1 MALTATLSERPGKNS
16 DSATLPAA
24 RKPVR
29 AYRRD
34 SRLLI
39 LPALAFQITFFFV
52 PLVMV
57 AKESL
62 FDPGLT
68 GVHYGEVVTNPVY
81 RKVLLQ
87 TLRLAVAV
95 TAIAV
100 ALGYPV
106 AYFIARARPV
116 VAAISLLGVLVP
128 LWTSL
133 LARTYSFQ
141 VLYGREGFVNKLL
154 LEIGV
159 IDEPLPLMFNAF
171 TAISG
176 MVHALLPFVILP
188 CLAVMRGIDRSYTDA
203 AKSLGASPW
212 RAFRHVYFPMAKPG
226 LVTATILT
234 FILALGFFV
243 TPVVLGG
250 TSEFTIA
257 GLIQL
262 QMQRTLNWGLGGALS
277 VMLLGFTG
285 VIVYLYQRRYGLD
298 RLLGGG
304 R

>member
-1 MALTATLSERPGKNS
+1 MSQRV
-16 DSATLPAA
+16 PAW
-24 RKPVR
+24 
-29 AYRRD
+29 RRD
-34 SRLLI
+34 SRLLL
-39 LPALAFQITFFFV
+39 LPALLFQVAFFFV
-52 PLVMV
+52 PLFMV

-62 FDPGLT
+62 FDPDLT
-68 GVHYGEVVTNPVY
+68 GVHYGEVFTNPVY
-81 RKVLLQ
+81 RKVLGQ
-87 TLRLAVAV
+87 TIRLALIVTAVAV
-95 TAIAV
+95 L
-100 ALGYPV
+100 LGYPV
-106 AYFIARARPV
+106 AYFISRARPI
-116 VAAISLLGVLVP
+116 VAAITLLGVLVP

-154 LEIGV
+154 LWLGV
-159 IDEPLPLMFNAF
+159 IDEPLPLMFNLF
-171 TAISG
+171 TAVSG

-188 CLAVMRGIDRSYTDA
+188 CLAVMRGIDRSLPNA

-212 RAFRHVYFPMAKPG
+212 RAFRHVYFPLSKPG
-226 LVTATILT
+226 LATATILT

-250 TSEFTIA
+250 TTEFTIA

-277 VMLLGFTG
+277 VMLLLVTS

-298 RLLGGG
+298 RLFGGD

>member
-1 MALTATLSERPGKNS
+1 MALATRTAEQGDGVGERPVTMNRR
-16 DSATLPAA
+16 LP
-24 RKPVR
+24 

-39 LPALAFQITFFFV
+39 LPALAFQITFFFI

-57 AKESL
+57 ARESL
-62 FDPGLT
+62 FDPDLT
-68 GVHYGEVVTNPVY
+68 GIHYGEVFTNPVY

-87 TLRLAVAV
+87 TLRLAVIV

-100 ALGYPV
+100 AFGYPV
-106 AYFIARARPV
+106 AYFIAHARPV
-116 VAAISLLGVLVP
+116 VAAITLIGVLVP

-141 VLYGREGFVNKLL
+141 VLYGREGFANRLL
-154 LEIGV
+154 IATGV
-159 IDEPLPLMFNAF
+159 IDEPLSLMFNAF

-188 CLAVMRGIDRSYTDA
+188 CLAVMRGIDRDYTDA
-203 AKSLGASPW
+203 AKSLGATPW
-212 RAFRHVYFPMAKPG
+212 RAFRHVYFPLAKPG

-250 TSEFTIA
+250 TTEFTVA

-277 VMLLGFTG
+277 VVLLVFTG
-285 VIVYLYQRRYGLD
+285 VIVYLYQRRYGFD
-298 RLLGGG
+298 RLIGGG

>member
-1 MALTATLSERPGKNS
+1 VDTASLS
-16 DSATLPAA
+16 PAESQLDGGD
-24 RKPVR
+24 PVAVNR
-29 AYRRD
+29 RVPAYRRD

-39 LPALAFQITFFFV
+39 LPALLFQIMFFFV

-57 AKESL
+57 ARESV
-62 FDPGLT
+62 FDPDFT
-68 GVHYGEVVTNPVY
+68 GVHYGEVFTNPVY

-87 TLRLAVAV
+87 TLRLALIV
-95 TAIAV
+95 TAFSV

-106 AYFIARARPV
+106 AYFIARARPL
-116 VAAISLLGVLVP
+116 VAAIALLGVLVP

-141 VLYGREGFVNKLL
+141 VLYGREGFVNRVL
-154 LEIGV
+154 IATGV
-159 IDEPLPLMFNAF
+159 VDEPLGLMFNGF
-171 TAISG
+171 TAVSG

-277 VMLLGFTG
+277 VMLLLFTG
-285 VIVYLYQRRYGLD
+285 IIVYLYQRRYGFD
-298 RLLGGG
+298 RLIGAG

>member
-1 MALTATLSERPGKNS
+1 MITPPVERKRP
-16 DSATLPAA
+16 PAW
-24 RKPVR
+24 
-29 AYRRD
+29 RRD

-39 LPALAFQITFFFV
+39 LPALLFQIAFFFV
-52 PLVMV
+52 PLFMV
-57 AKESL
+57 ARESL
-62 FDPGLT
+62 FDPGFT
-68 GVHYGEVVTNPVY
+68 GAHYGEVFTNPLY
-81 RKVLLQ
+81 RKILWQ
-87 TLRLAVAV
+87 TIRLAVVVTVVAV
-95 TAIAV
+95 V
-100 ALGYPV
+100 LGYPV
-106 AYFIARARPV
+106 AYFIARARPI
-116 VAAISLLGVLVP
+116 VAALTLLGVLVP

-154 LEIGV
+154 LWLGV
-159 IDEPLPLMFNAF
+159 IDEPLPLMFNMF
-171 TAISG
+171 TAVSG

-188 CLAVMRGIDRSYTDA
+188 CLAVMRGIDRSLPNA

-212 RAFRHVYFPMAKPG
+212 QAFRHVYFPLSKPG
-226 LVTATILT
+226 LATATILT

-250 TSEFTIA
+250 TTEFTIA

-277 VMLLGFTG
+277 IMLLVVTS
-285 VIVYLYQRRYGLD
+285 VIVYAYQRRYGLD
-298 RLLGGG
+298 RLFGGG

>member
-1 MALTATLSERPGKNS
+1 MATGVSMLLEHDPDSER
-16 DSATLPAA
+16 ATA
-24 RKPVR
+24 PVIR
-29 AYRRD
+29 RPVPAYRRD

-39 LPALAFQITFFFV
+39 LPALIFQITFFFV
-52 PLVMV
+52 PLFMV

-62 FDPGLT
+62 FDPDFT
-68 GVHYGEVVTNPVY
+68 GVHYGEVFTNPVY

-87 TLRLAVAV
+87 TLRLAVMV
-95 TAIAV
+95 TVVAV
-100 ALGYPV
+100 AFGYPV

-116 VAAISLLGVLVP
+116 VAAITLLGVLVP

-141 VLYGREGFVNKLL
+141 VLYGREGFVNKFLMA
-154 LEIGV
+154 IGV
-159 IDEPLPLMFNAF
+159 TDEPLPLMFNTF
-171 TAISG
+171 TAVSG

-188 CLAVMRGIDRSYTDA
+188 CLVVMRGIDRSYTDA
-203 AKSLGASPW
+203 AKSLGAAPW
-212 RAFRHVYFPMAKPG
+212 RAFRHVYFPMTKPG
-226 LVTATILT
+226 LVTAVILT

-277 VMLLGFTG
+277 VMLLVVTAI
-285 VIVYLYQRRYGLD
+285 IVYAYQRRYGLD
-298 RLLGGG
+298 RLFGGG
-304 R
+304 Q

>member
-1 MALTATLSERPGKNS
+1 MTVAVPERAP
-16 DSATLPAA
+16 TP
-24 RKPVR
+24 

-39 LPALAFQITFFFV
+39 LPALLFQIAFFFV
-52 PLVMV
+52 PLFMV

-62 FDPGLT
+62 FDPGFT
-68 GVHYGEVVTNPVY
+68 GRHYGEVLTNHVY
-81 RKVLLQ
+81 RKVLFQ
-87 TLRLAVAV
+87 TLRLAGIVTVIAV
-95 TAIAV
+95 T
-100 ALGYPV
+100 LGYPV
-106 AYFIARARPV
+106 AYFISRARPM
-116 VAAISLLGVLVP
+116 VAALTLLGVLVP

-141 VLYGREGFVNKLL
+141 VLYGRDGFVNKFLMW
-154 LEIGV
+154 IGV
-159 IDEPLPLMFNAF
+159 IDEPLPLMFNMF
-171 TAISG
+171 TAVSG

-188 CLAVMRGIDRSYTDA
+188 CVAVMRGIDRSLPNA

-212 RAFRHVYFPMAKPG
+212 QAFRHVYFPLSKPG
-226 LVTATILT
+226 LATATILT

-277 VMLLGFTG
+277 ILLLVVTSI
-285 VIVYLYQRRYGLD
+285 IVYLYQRRYGLD

>member
-1 MALTATLSERPGKNS
+1 MTAAALPE
-16 DSATLPAA
+16 
-24 RKPVR
+24 RKPVP

-39 LPALAFQITFFFV
+39 VPALLFQIAFFFV
-52 PLVMV
+52 PLFMV

-62 FDPGLT
+62 FDPDFT
-68 GVHYGEVVTNPVY
+68 GRHYGEIITNHVY

-87 TLRLAVAV
+87 TVRLAVIV
-95 TAIAV
+95 TVIAV

-106 AYFIARARPV
+106 AYFISRARPV
-116 VAAISLLGVLVP
+116 VAAIALLGVLVP

-154 LEIGV
+154 MRLGV
-159 IDEPLPLMFNAF
+159 IDHPLPLMFNTF
-171 TAISG
+171 TAVSG

-188 CLAVMRGIDRSYTDA
+188 CLAVMRGIDRSLPNA
-203 AKSLGASPW
+203 AKSLGATPW
-212 RAFRHVYFPMAKPG
+212 QAFRHVYFPLSKPG
-226 LVTATILT
+226 LATATILT

-262 QMQRTLNWGLGGALS
+262 QMQRTLDWGLGGALS
-277 VMLLGFTG
+277 VMLLGVTG
-285 VIVYLYQRRYGLD
+285 VIVYVYQRRYGLD
-298 RLLGGG
+298 RLFGGG